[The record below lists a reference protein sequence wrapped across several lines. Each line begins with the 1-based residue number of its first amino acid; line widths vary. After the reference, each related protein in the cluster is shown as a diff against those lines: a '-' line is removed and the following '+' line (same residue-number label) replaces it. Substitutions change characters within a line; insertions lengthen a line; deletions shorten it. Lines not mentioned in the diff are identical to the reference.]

1 METEIGL
8 KVLTK
13 TSQNKSKDE
22 IVDGEK
28 KKTTQD
34 YMNELSDDLKQKLY
48 NVYRYDFLLF
58 GYNPN
63 EYS

>member
-48 NVYRYDFLLF
+48 KVYRYDFLLF